1 MIKTVFLDM
10 DGTLLDFYKSESVAL
25 SKVLQDFKIEATD
38 EKIKLYSAINLSQWK
53 RLEKGEI
60 DRERVLV
67 GRFEIFFDQ
76 LGETADASQAR
87 RLYEKYLS
95 QGHYFIDGAEDLLE
109 ILSKKYDL
117 YIATNGTK
125 KVQLSRIASSGIE
138 KYFKDIFI
146 SEDLGCNK
154 PDKLFFEKCFE
165 KIRSIDLSKTVIIG
179 DSLSSDILGGNNAGI
194 KTVWF
199 NPLHEENNKSLRID
213 FETDDLSDIPGIL
226 EKL

>member
-60 DRERVLV
+60 DRDRVLV
-67 GRFEIFFDQ
+67 GRFEIFFEQ

-165 KIRSIDLSKTVIIG
+165 KIRSIDLSETVIIG